1 MEYNKQDLLDKL
13 ENTKTMRANLIVRK
27 DNLLQSIEQLSEQI
41 TLLENRLISNGGIS
55 RTNKNS

>member
-13 ENTKTMRANLIVRK
+13 ENTKTMRDNLIVRK

>member
-1 MEYNKQDLLDKL
+1 MEYSKQELLEKL
-13 ENTKTMRANLIVRK
+13 KNTKTMRANLIVRK